1 MFCDGVRESLR
12 RKKAATYLLCQNIS
26 NDMERK
32 AKSIAPWQDRTA
44 HARQSINHNTQLLGD
59 DIEMTISHGVR
70 YGRYLEK
77 GTPPHDIHLKH
88 KKAFMWNGLS
98 HPIKKNPIHHP
109 GTKSYPAIIPAA
121 EYGKKQL
128 DMAIKK
134 LWEE

>member
-44 HARQSINHNTQLLGD
+44 HARQSINSETQLSGY
-59 DIEMTISHGVR
+59 DINMTISHGVK

-77 GTPPHDIHLKH
+77 GTSAHSIYLKN
-88 KKAFMWNGLS
+88 KKAFMWNGLP

-121 EYGKKQL
+121 EYGKNQL

>member
-88 KKAFMWNGLS
+88 KRAFMWNGLP

>member
-12 RKKAATYLLCQNIS
+12 RKKAETFLLCKNIS
-26 NDMERK
+26 AHMEAK
-32 AKSIAPWQDRTA
+32 AKSIAPWQDRVG

-59 DIEMTISHGVR
+59 DIEMTVSHGVE

-77 GTPPHDIHLKH
+77 GTRPHDIKRT
-88 KKAFMWNGLS
+88 S
-98 HPIKKNPIHHP
+98 VKNKEYIIHHP
-109 GTKSYPAIIPAA
+109 GTKAYPAIIPAI

-128 DMAIKK
+128 DMEIKK

>member
-12 RKKAATYLLCQNIS
+12 RKKAATYSLCQNIS

-88 KKAFMWNGLS
+88 KKAFMWNGLPP
-98 HPIKKNPIHHP
+98 PIKKNPIHHP

>member
-44 HARQSINHNTQLLGD
+44 HARQSINHNIQLLGD

-88 KKAFMWNGLS
+88 KKAFMWNGLP

>member
-44 HARQSINHNTQLLGD
+44 HARQSINYNTQLLGD

-88 KKAFMWNGLS
+88 KKAFMWNGLP

-128 DMAIKK
+128 EMAIKK

>member
-44 HARQSINHNTQLLGD
+44 HARQSINSETQLSGY
-59 DIEMTISHGVR
+59 DINMTISHGVK

-77 GTPPHDIHLKH
+77 GTSAHSIYLKN
-88 KKAFMWNGLS
+88 KKAFMWNGLP

-109 GTKSYPAIIPAA
+109 GTKPYQPLKLAAIQ
-121 EYGKKQL
+121 GKYRINNSL
-128 DMAIKK
+128 AR

>member
-59 DIEMTISHGVR
+59 DIEMTISHGVK
-70 YGRYLEK
+70 YGRYLEN
-77 GTPPHDIHLKH
+77 GTPAHNIYLKS
-88 KKAFMWNGLS
+88 KKAFMWNGLP

>member
-32 AKSIAPWQDRTA
+32 AKSIAPWKDRTA
-44 HARQSINHNTQLLGD
+44 HARQSINSETQLSGD
-59 DIEMTISHGVR
+59 DINMTISHGVK
-70 YGRYLEK
+70 YGRYLEN
-77 GTPPHDIHLKH
+77 GTPAHNIYLKS
-88 KKAFMWNGLS
+88 KKAFMWNGLP